1 MAAGELSWRD
11 QLTKVRDHVVEQE
24 KRREIEKRL
33 EQERNE
39 EALGRRLKQDTPEA
53 LAARFGDIRRAFDR
67 DARKFYPLPQLEEA
81 LQSLTDFG
89 DLIRFYDDC
98 IKQFP
103 KVFTPAHKTGIPA
116 ILREMTE
123 LQQGL
128 DRQLAQWREVKTAL
142 EQVQFRAR
150 KPSDDAPLVA
160 VAKSFSDRAHKV
172 GLSLPNDYF
181 SRENTNFW
189 VAELGGKPIGYV
201 KYMAADQALNFAIEP
216 SAGGQAS
223 EKVNFNKFI
232 RAILWKFCSQGPL
245 PTPLP
250 QARVRV
256 AFVREVKFFTDM
268 GFVRAEVMG
277 PSDWIYQREIA

>member
-1 MAAGELSWRD
+1 MAGGGELSWRD
-11 QLTKVRDHVVEQE
+11 QLTQVRDHVVEQE
-24 KRREIEKRL
+24 KRREIDKRL

-81 LQSLTDFG
+81 LKALTDFG
-89 DLIRFYDDC
+89 DLLRFYNDC
-98 IKQFP
+98 MKQFP

-116 ILREMTE
+116 LLRDLGE

-128 DRQLAQWREVKTAL
+128 DRQLAQWREVKTGL
-142 EQVQFRAR
+142 DHVQFRAR
-150 KPSDDAPLVA
+150 KPSDDAPLVT
-160 VAKSFSDRAHKV
+160 VAKTFSDRAHKV

-189 VAELGGKPIGYV
+189 VAEMEGKPIGYV
-201 KYMAADQALNFAIEP
+201 KYMPADQALNFAIEP
-216 SAGGQAS
+216 G
-223 EKVNFNKFI
+223 EKINFSKFI
-232 RAILWKFCSQGPL
+232 RALLWKFCSQGPL
-245 PTPLP
+245 PQPLP
-250 QARVRV
+250 HARVRV

-268 GFVRAEVMG
+268 GFVRAEVKG
-277 PSDWIYQREIA
+277 PSDWINQREIN

>member
-11 QLTKVRDHVVEQE
+11 QLTKVRDRVVEQE

-81 LQSLTDFG
+81 LKALTDFG
-89 DLIRFYDDC
+89 DLLRFYNDC
-98 IKQFP
+98 MKQFP

-116 ILREMTE
+116 LLRELAE

-128 DRQLAQWREVKTAL
+128 DRQLAQWREVKTGL
-142 EQVQFRAR
+142 DHVQFRAR
-150 KPSDDAPLVA
+150 KSSDDLPLVT
-160 VAKSFSDRAHKV
+160 VAKTFSDRAHKV

-189 VAELGGKPIGYV
+189 VAEMEGKPIGYV
-201 KYMAADQALNFAIEP
+201 KYMPADQALNFAIEP
-216 SAGGQAS
+216 GD
-223 EKVNFNKFI
+223 KINFSKFI
-232 RAILWKFCSQGPL
+232 RALLWKFCSQGPL
-245 PTPLP
+245 LQPLP
-250 QARVRV
+250 HARVRV

-268 GFVRAEVMG
+268 GFVRAEVKG
-277 PSDWIYQREIA
+277 PSDWIYQREIN

>member
-1 MAAGELSWRD
+1 MTGGTELSWRD

-24 KRREIEKRL
+24 KRRQIEKRL

-81 LQSLTDFG
+81 LTALTDYG
-89 DLIRFYDDC
+89 DLLRFYNDC

-103 KVFTPAHKTGIPA
+103 KVFTAAHKTGIPA
-116 ILREMTE
+116 LLKELGE

-142 EQVQFRAR
+142 DGVQFRAR

-189 VAELGGKPIGYV
+189 VAQLDAKPIGYV
-201 KYMAADQALNFAIEP
+201 KYIAADQVLNFAIEP
-216 SAGGQAS
+216 GD
-223 EKVNFNKFI
+223 KVNFNKFI
-232 RAILWKFCSQGPL
+232 RALLWKFCSQGPL
-245 PTPLP
+245 PKPLTH
-250 QARVRV
+250 ARVRV

-277 PSDWIYQREIA
+277 PSDWIYQREIN